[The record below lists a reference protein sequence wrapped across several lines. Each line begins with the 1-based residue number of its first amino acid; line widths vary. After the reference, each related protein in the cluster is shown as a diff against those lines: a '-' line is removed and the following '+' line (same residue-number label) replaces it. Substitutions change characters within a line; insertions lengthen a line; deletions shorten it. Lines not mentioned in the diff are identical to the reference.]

1 MAYYK
6 AIVIKTGFGIKIDKP
21 MRQNRTQ
28 KRTNTV
34 NGLQT
39 RHQVILMGKSNN
51 TQCWNKI
58 PIWKNKPQ
66 LLTLIIHKT

>member
-28 KRTNTV
+28 KCTNTV
-34 NGLQT
+34 N
-39 RHQVILMGKSNN
+39 
-51 TQCWNKI
+51 
-58 PIWKNKPQ
+58 
-66 LLTLIIHKT
+66 